1 MGVDMSKL
9 IYANLVRM
17 IRSKVFWVSE
27 IFLTGYSIFV
37 YAMGMINV
45 RNGSMMINH
54 GWTVY
59 FFNEMLFIHVVMAV
73 FIPFFIGVEYSDG
86 TIRNKIAV
94 GHTRIDIYLAN
105 VIVCYAAGL
114 LQFITYSV
122 VSALSALFF
131 IGPYALTSM
140 EQIPWRVGCSLFIIL
155 AYTAAFSLI
164 AMLDA
169 NKARAVVI
177 ELVLALVFVMLV
189 TQIYSDLQEPELT
202 NRVVM
207 SETGEMVPEENIPNS
222 KYVSGTKRVVY
233 EWLDA
238 CLPEDQAMYVI
249 DPETVFS
256 VKAPLCLLGESVVLV
271 AVGAYLFR
279 RKDIK

>member
-1 MGVDMSKL
+1 MSKL

-45 RNGSMMINH
+45 RNNSLSVNR
-54 GWTVY
+54 GWTIY
-59 FFNEMLFIHVVMAV
+59 FFNEMLFIHVVMAI

-94 GHTRIDIYLAN
+94 GHTRTDIYLAS
-105 VIVCYAAGL
+105 VIVCYAAGV

-122 VSALSALFF
+122 VSALSSLFF
-131 IGPYALTSM
+131 IGPFSLTSM
-140 EQIPWRVGCSLFIIL
+140 EQIPWRIGSSLLIIL

-169 NKARAVVI
+169 NKARAVVL
-177 ELVLALVFVMLV
+177 ELVLAFVFVMLT
-189 TQIYSDLQEPELT
+189 TQIWGDLQEPELE

-207 SETGEMVPEENIPNS
+207 SETGEMVLEENIPNS
-222 KYVSGTKRVVY
+222 KYVGGTKRVVY
-233 EWLDA
+233 EWIDA
-238 CLPEDQAMYVI
+238 FLPEDQAMYVI
-249 DPETVFS
+249 DSETVFS
-256 VKAPLCLLGESVVLV
+256 VRAPLCLLGESAILIAAGV
-271 AVGAYLFR
+271 YLFQ

>member
-1 MGVDMSKL
+1 MTVKMSKL

-17 IRSKVFWVSE
+17 IKSKIFWVSE
-27 IFLTGYSIFV
+27 VFLAGYSIFV
-37 YAMGMINV
+37 YGMGMINV
-45 RNGSMMINH
+45 RNNSLMIDR
-54 GWTVY
+54 GWTIY

-94 GHTRIDIYLAN
+94 GHTRTDIYLAN

-114 LQFITYSV
+114 LQFITYSI
-122 VSALSALFF
+122 VSVFSSLFL

-140 EQIPWRVGCSLFIIL
+140 GQISWRVGSSLFIIL

-169 NKARAVVI
+169 NKARAVVL
-177 ELVLALVFVMLV
+177 ELVLALVFVMLT
-189 TQIYSDLQEPELT
+189 TQIWGDLQEPEMT

-207 SETGEMVPEENIPNS
+207 ADTGEKVLEENIPNS

-233 EWLDA
+233 EWIDA
-238 CLPEDQAMYVI
+238 FLPEDQAMYVI
-249 DPETVFS
+249 DSEAAFS
-256 VKAPLCLLGESVVLV
+256 MRAPLCMLGESVVLIAAGV
-271 AVGAYLFR
+271 YLFQ
-279 RKDIK
+279 RKDIR

>member
-1 MGVDMSKL
+1 MSKL

-17 IRSKVFWVSE
+17 IRSKIFWVSE

-45 RNGSMMINH
+45 RNNSLMINR
-54 GWTVY
+54 GWTIY
-59 FFNEMLFIHVVMAV
+59 FFNEMLFIHVVMAI

-94 GHTRIDIYLAN
+94 GHTRMDIYLAN

-114 LQFITYSV
+114 LQFITYSI
-122 VSALSALFF
+122 VSVLSALFF

-140 EQIPWRVGCSLFIIL
+140 GHIPWRVCSSLFIIL
-155 AYTAAFSLI
+155 AYTAAFLLI

-169 NKARAVVI
+169 NKARAVVT
-177 ELVLALVFVMLV
+177 ELVLAFVFVMLT
-189 TQIYSDLQEPELT
+189 TQIWGDLQEPELT

-207 SETGEMVPEENIPNS
+207 SETGEMVLEENIPNT
-222 KYVSGTKRVVY
+222 KYVGGTKRVVY
-233 EWLDA
+233 EWIDA
-238 CLPEDQAMYVI
+238 FLPEDQAMYVI
-249 DPETVFS
+249 DSESAFS
-256 VKAPLCLLGESVVLV
+256 MKTPLCLLGESVVLI
-271 AVGAYLFR
+271 GAGIYLFQK
-279 RKDIK
+279 KDIK